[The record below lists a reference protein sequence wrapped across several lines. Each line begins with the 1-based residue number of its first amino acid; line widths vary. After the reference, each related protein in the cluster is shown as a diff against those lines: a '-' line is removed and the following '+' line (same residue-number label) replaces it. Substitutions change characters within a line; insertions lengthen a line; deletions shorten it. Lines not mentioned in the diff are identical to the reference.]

1 MKLRPYKLSQLDF
14 DDFTLAGYSVA
25 GEEAVVLA
33 PEFDVA
39 FDIGKCP
46 REALTVNNVLLSHG
60 HTDHSAGLI
69 YYFAQRDFQ
78 GIEGGRAFVP
88 DKLVGPVKDLL
99 RAWSRVDGQLPPH
112 EVIGV
117 KPGDDIELRRD
128 LLARVFPTVHRHP
141 RGSVGYSLVEV
152 RRKLKEQYLGLSGPE
167 IVKLKEQGV
176 EIARRTEVSHVA
188 YLGDTARANY
198 SDLVCVRDAR
208 VLLIEC
214 TFFEDDHS
222 SRARAG
228 KHIHVDD
235 LPEILEGMNN
245 ERIVLT
251 HVTRRTHLAYARRV
265 LKKRLPAEIH
275 GKVCFL
281 MTRLSPDD

>member
-1 MKLRPYKLSQLDF
+1 MKLRPYKLAEHDF
-14 DDFTLAGYSVA
+14 GDFTVVGYAVA
-25 GEEAVVLA
+25 GEEAVVLV

-46 REALTVNNVLLSHG
+46 REALTVNNVLLTHG

-88 DKLVGPVKDLL
+88 DKLVGPVEDLL
-99 RAWSRVDGQLPPH
+99 RAWGRVDGQVPPH
-112 EVIGV
+112 EVLGV
-117 KPGDDIELRRD
+117 RPGDDVELRRD

-141 RGSVGYSLVEV
+141 RGSVGYAIVEV
-152 RRKLKEQYLGLSGPE
+152 RRKLKEEYLGLSGPE
-167 IVKLKEQGV
+167 IVELKNRGV
-176 EIARRTEVSHVA
+176 EITHRTEMSHVA
-188 YLGDTARANY
+188 YLGDTAKANY
-198 SDLVCVRDAR
+198 SELVCIRDAR
-208 VLLIEC
+208 VLLVEC
-214 TFFEDDHS
+214 TFFEDDHN

-235 LPEILEGMNN
+235 LPEMLDGMNN

-251 HVTRRTHLAYARRV
+251 HVTRRTHLGQAKRT
-265 LKKRLPAEIH
+265 LKKRLPDKLLE
-275 GKVCFL
+275 KMTFL
-281 MTRLSPDD
+281 MTRQSPDD